1 MFTCTKSNQRQ
12 KGKGGSHLVV
22 LMPLSVSYYSTQW
35 FLSLGLMLIFDMI
48 LFTSSRTMNMG
59 GDLLE
64 KPTTEV
70 EESGSYWPG
79 NPALPPPP
87 APRNTY
93 LNSRVRSLMSL
104 SLSLSFSLSFF
115 LSYYWK
121 INPDLIDLK
130 NTALPPPPAPRNTF
144 LNSQVRSLMSLS
156 LSNSI
161 QPPTS
166 SSLSSDQKKLS
177 QQRRRSSSVPPTSE
191 SSGSWPSG
199 IGER

>member
-1 MFTCTKSNQRQ
+1 MFGCCYDWPHLPRDMKFKFCPQKYGTLSILLNRPLSKICNNVFRGWSTFTCTKSNQRQ

-70 EESGSYWPG
+70 EDSGSYWPG
-79 NPALPPPP
+79 NP
-87 APRNTY
+87 
-93 LNSRVRSLMSL
+93 
-104 SLSLSFSLSFF
+104 
-115 LSYYWK
+115 
-121 INPDLIDLK
+121 
-130 NTALPPPPAPRNTF
+130 ALPPPPAPRNTF

-156 LSNSI
+156 LSNSV

>member
-1 MFTCTKSNQRQ
+1 
-12 KGKGGSHLVV
+12 
-22 LMPLSVSYYSTQW
+22 
-35 FLSLGLMLIFDMI
+35 MI

-64 KPTTEV
+64 KPSTEV
-70 EESGSYWPG
+70 EDSGSYWPG

-87 APRNTY
+87 APRNTC
-93 LNSRVRSLMSL
+93 LNSQVRSLMSL

-130 NTALPPPPAPRNTF
+130 NHALPPPPAPC
-144 LNSQVRSLMSLS
+144 NSYLISRVRSLMSLS

-161 QPPTS
+161 QPPTSS

>member
-1 MFTCTKSNQRQ
+1 MIIVIGFN
-12 KGKGGSHLVV
+12 V
-22 LMPLSVSYYSTQW
+22 Y
-35 FLSLGLMLIFDMI
+35 MI

-70 EESGSYWPG
+70 EDSGSYWPG
-79 NPALPPPP
+79 NP
-87 APRNTY
+87 
-93 LNSRVRSLMSL
+93 
-104 SLSLSFSLSFF
+104 
-115 LSYYWK
+115 
-121 INPDLIDLK
+121 
-130 NTALPPPPAPRNTF
+130 ALPPPPAPRNTF

-166 SSLSSDQKKLS
+166 SSLSSDKKKLS

-199 IGER
+199 IGERWKIQYISLKYNLILSTNIVEDWTEWVLWNLLILKNLLVFCFHGISKMKIKVQGFAPATS

>member
-1 MFTCTKSNQRQ
+1 MFTCTKSDQRQ

-22 LMPLSVSYYSTQW
+22 LMPLSVSYFSTQW
-35 FLSLGLMLIFDMI
+35 FLSLGLMLICNMI

-70 EESGSYWPG
+70 EDSGSYWPG

-87 APRNTY
+87 APCNSY
-93 LNSRVRSLMSL
+93 LNSR
-104 SLSLSFSLSFF
+104 
-115 LSYYWK
+115 
-121 INPDLIDLK
+121 
-130 NTALPPPPAPRNTF
+130 
-144 LNSQVRSLMSLS
+144 VRSLMSLS